1 MPGLVALEDWL
12 ACDASAVYRKGLSGA
27 DQPVPVDDAG
37 LGHRV
42 ADLGGRSH
50 GDGKHGA
57 IRSLPFARNVH
68 RGGAAVSRVVVVD
81 RAGRRGWR
89 RGRVQAAAGLA
100 ASSGAGRQACSR
112 SGAYRFSDSRTC
124 SMTGS
129 FTAAHLFYLV
139 HSIWWTLVLS
149 ALAFVLGSIGGFG
162 VMLARISPRRWLS
175 RPAMVYIEA
184 IQGIPLLILLFI
196 VYFGLSVYGFQVPA
210 LVAAGLALM
219 VYTSAYLGD
228 IWRGCIDAMPK
239 PQWEAAE
246 CLSLTRWQTLRLV
259 IIPQALRLALPP
271 TLRFLVQVI
280 KMTSLASVIG
290 FVELTRAG
298 QIINNSLFQPFLV
311 FGLVEAF
318 YFALCYP
325 LSRWSQS
332 MEKKLNVGN
341 R

>member
-1 MPGLVALEDWL
+1 
-12 ACDASAVYRKGLSGA
+12 
-27 DQPVPVDDAG
+27 
-37 LGHRV
+37 
-42 ADLGGRSH
+42 
-50 GDGKHGA
+50 
-57 IRSLPFARNVH
+57 
-68 RGGAAVSRVVVVD
+68 
-81 RAGRRGWR
+81 
-89 RGRVQAAAGLA
+89 
-100 ASSGAGRQACSR
+100 
-112 SGAYRFSDSRTC
+112 
-124 SMTGS
+124 MTGG
-129 FTAAHLFYLV
+129 FTTAHLFYLV

-271 TLRFLVQVI
+271 TVGFVVQVI

-298 QIINNSLFQPFLV
+298 QIINNSIFQPFLV
-311 FGLVEAF
+311 FGLVGVF
-318 YFALCYP
+318 YFVLCYP

>member
-1 MPGLVALEDWL
+1 M
-12 ACDASAVYRKGLSGA
+12 SG
-27 DQPVPVDDAG
+27 G
-37 LGHRV
+37 
-42 ADLGGRSH
+42 
-50 GDGKHGA
+50 
-57 IRSLPFARNVH
+57 
-68 RGGAAVSRVVVVD
+68 
-81 RAGRRGWR
+81 
-89 RGRVQAAAGLA
+89 
-100 ASSGAGRQACSR
+100 
-112 SGAYRFSDSRTC
+112 
-124 SMTGS
+124 
-129 FTAAHLFYLV
+129 FTTAHLLYLV
-139 HSIWWTLVLS
+139 QSIGWTLVLS

-162 VMLARISPRRWLS
+162 VMLARISPRRWLN
-175 RPAMVYIEA
+175 RAALVYIEA

-196 VYFGLSVYGFQVPA
+196 VYFGLSVYGFEVPA

-228 IWRGCIDAMPK
+228 IWRSCVQAMPK

-271 TLRFLVQVI
+271 TVGFLVQVI

-298 QIINNSLFQPFLV
+298 QIINNSIFQPFLV
-311 FGLVEAF
+311 FGLVGVF

-332 MEKKLNVGN
+332 MESKLNVAN

>member
-1 MPGLVALEDWL
+1 M
-12 ACDASAVYRKGLSGA
+12 SG
-27 DQPVPVDDAG
+27 G
-37 LGHRV
+37 
-42 ADLGGRSH
+42 
-50 GDGKHGA
+50 
-57 IRSLPFARNVH
+57 
-68 RGGAAVSRVVVVD
+68 
-81 RAGRRGWR
+81 
-89 RGRVQAAAGLA
+89 
-100 ASSGAGRQACSR
+100 
-112 SGAYRFSDSRTC
+112 
-124 SMTGS
+124 
-129 FTAAHLFYLV
+129 FTTAHLFYLV
-139 HSIWWTLVLS
+139 HSIWWTLALS

-162 VMLARISPRRWLS
+162 VMLARISERRWLN

-196 VYFGLSVYGFQVPA
+196 VYFGFSVYGFEVPA
-210 LVAAGLALM
+210 LVAAGFALM

-271 TLRFLVQVI
+271 TVGFLVQVI

-298 QIINNSLFQPFLV
+298 QIINNSIFQPFLV
-311 FGLVEAF
+311 FGLVGIF

>member
-1 MPGLVALEDWL
+1 
-12 ACDASAVYRKGLSGA
+12 
-27 DQPVPVDDAG
+27 
-37 LGHRV
+37 
-42 ADLGGRSH
+42 
-50 GDGKHGA
+50 
-57 IRSLPFARNVH
+57 
-68 RGGAAVSRVVVVD
+68 
-81 RAGRRGWR
+81 
-89 RGRVQAAAGLA
+89 
-100 ASSGAGRQACSR
+100 
-112 SGAYRFSDSRTC
+112 
-124 SMTGS
+124 MTGG
-129 FTAAHLFYLV
+129 FTTAHLFYLV

-196 VYFGLSVYGFQVPA
+196 VYFGLSVYGVQVPA

-271 TLRFLVQVI
+271 TVGFLVQVI

-298 QIINNSLFQPFLV
+298 QIINNSIFQPFLV
-311 FGLVEAF
+311 FGLVGVF
-318 YFALCYP
+318 YFVLCYP

>member
-1 MPGLVALEDWL
+1 
-12 ACDASAVYRKGLSGA
+12 
-27 DQPVPVDDAG
+27 
-37 LGHRV
+37 
-42 ADLGGRSH
+42 
-50 GDGKHGA
+50 
-57 IRSLPFARNVH
+57 
-68 RGGAAVSRVVVVD
+68 
-81 RAGRRGWR
+81 
-89 RGRVQAAAGLA
+89 
-100 ASSGAGRQACSR
+100 
-112 SGAYRFSDSRTC
+112 
-124 SMTGS
+124 MTGG
-129 FTAAHLFYLV
+129 FTTAHLFYLV

-175 RPAMVYIEA
+175 RPAVVYIEA

-271 TLRFLVQVI
+271 TVGFLVQVI

-298 QIINNSLFQPFLV
+298 QIINNSIFQPFLV
-311 FGLVEAF
+311 FGLVGVF
-318 YFALCYP
+318 YFVLCYP

>member
-1 MPGLVALEDWL
+1 
-12 ACDASAVYRKGLSGA
+12 
-27 DQPVPVDDAG
+27 
-37 LGHRV
+37 
-42 ADLGGRSH
+42 
-50 GDGKHGA
+50 
-57 IRSLPFARNVH
+57 
-68 RGGAAVSRVVVVD
+68 
-81 RAGRRGWR
+81 
-89 RGRVQAAAGLA
+89 
-100 ASSGAGRQACSR
+100 
-112 SGAYRFSDSRTC
+112 
-124 SMTGS
+124 MTGG
-129 FTAAHLFYLV
+129 FTTAHLFYLV

-196 VYFGLSVYGFQVPA
+196 VYFGLSVYGVQVPA

-271 TLRFLVQVI
+271 TVGFLVQVI

-298 QIINNSLFQPFLV
+298 QIINNSIFQPFLV
-311 FGLVEAF
+311 FGLVGVF
-318 YFALCYP
+318 YFVLCYP

-332 MEKKLNVGN
+332 MDKKLNVGN

>member
-1 MPGLVALEDWL
+1 
-12 ACDASAVYRKGLSGA
+12 
-27 DQPVPVDDAG
+27 
-37 LGHRV
+37 
-42 ADLGGRSH
+42 
-50 GDGKHGA
+50 
-57 IRSLPFARNVH
+57 
-68 RGGAAVSRVVVVD
+68 
-81 RAGRRGWR
+81 
-89 RGRVQAAAGLA
+89 
-100 ASSGAGRQACSR
+100 
-112 SGAYRFSDSRTC
+112 
-124 SMTGS
+124 MTGG
-129 FTAAHLFYLV
+129 FTTAHLFYLV

-228 IWRGCIDAMPK
+228 IWRGCVDAMPK

-271 TLRFLVQVI
+271 TVGFLVQVI

-298 QIINNSLFQPFLV
+298 QIINNSIFQPFLV
-311 FGLVEAF
+311 FGLVGAF
-318 YFALCYP
+318 YFVLCYP

-332 MEKKLNVGN
+332 MEKKLDVGN

>member
-1 MPGLVALEDWL
+1 
-12 ACDASAVYRKGLSGA
+12 
-27 DQPVPVDDAG
+27 
-37 LGHRV
+37 
-42 ADLGGRSH
+42 
-50 GDGKHGA
+50 
-57 IRSLPFARNVH
+57 
-68 RGGAAVSRVVVVD
+68 
-81 RAGRRGWR
+81 
-89 RGRVQAAAGLA
+89 
-100 ASSGAGRQACSR
+100 
-112 SGAYRFSDSRTC
+112 
-124 SMTGS
+124 MTGG

-162 VMLARISPRRWLS
+162 VMLARVSPRRWLS

-271 TLRFLVQVI
+271 TVGFLVQVI

-298 QIINNSLFQPFLV
+298 QIINNSIFQPFLV
-311 FGLVEAF
+311 FGLVGVF

>member
-1 MPGLVALEDWL
+1 
-12 ACDASAVYRKGLSGA
+12 
-27 DQPVPVDDAG
+27 
-37 LGHRV
+37 
-42 ADLGGRSH
+42 
-50 GDGKHGA
+50 
-57 IRSLPFARNVH
+57 
-68 RGGAAVSRVVVVD
+68 
-81 RAGRRGWR
+81 
-89 RGRVQAAAGLA
+89 
-100 ASSGAGRQACSR
+100 
-112 SGAYRFSDSRTC
+112 
-124 SMTGS
+124 MTGG
-129 FTAAHLFYLV
+129 FTTAHLFYLV

-271 TLRFLVQVI
+271 TVGFLVQVI

-290 FVELTRAG
+290 FVGLTRAG
-298 QIINNSLFQPFLV
+298 QIINNSIFQPFLV
-311 FGLVEAF
+311 FGLVGVF
-318 YFALCYP
+318 YFVLCYP